1 MNTGNPHAANGDVA
15 PLRLRLTHCG
25 GEARNAAMLIP
36 AAGAGMADALQL
48 CGERQ
53 SDAQWRVANLCRIAW
68 QGETGDWKLANGSY
82 TLMCVRNGERVPA
95 GITVPVAVGDT
106 LELGLLRF
114 VLEPGEGGLP
124 ERARATTEAPGISRQ
139 VAADRRAVRFPPRA
153 DASSDF
159 DLGELDNRG
168 RESGDR
174 ESDALA
180 DPFGVLDIAGARSR
194 PIADTLAE
202 LLGERPRP
210 EARTAPAVP
219 PLATPGPPASLLDE
233 LHEEFVRVVRDPDQ
247 LAGRTDWEGFLAF
260 SAETAPT
267 LEELSRQAEPYPL
280 LRDILLP
287 REGIDRIIE
296 EFEPLA
302 RSGLFD
308 AEPSED
314 VLGLFAPELA
324 REAQAP
330 LPSLTRREH
339 HALSPDSHVRI
350 GATRAGNDEGEGIE

>member
-1 MNTGNPHAANGDVA
+1 MP
-15 PLRLRLTHCG
+15 
-25 GEARNAAMLIP
+25 IP
-36 AAGAGMADALQL
+36 PAGAGMADALEL

-68 QGETGDWKLANGSY
+68 HGETEGWQLLNGSY
-82 TLMCVRNGERVPA
+82 TLMCVRNGERVQA
-95 GITVPVAVGDT
+95 GAAVPIDVGDT

-114 VLEPGEGGLP
+114 VLELGERGLP
-124 ERARATTEAPGISRQ
+124 EQTRETNDVPGAPRPAVVDRNAVASATLGEQ
-139 VAADRRAVRFPPRA
+139 PRI
-153 DASSDF
+153 F
-159 DLGELDNRG
+159 DLRDLEGLNSNDGG
-168 RESGDR
+168 RRIDT
-174 ESDALA
+174 LV
-180 DPFGVLDIAGARSR
+180 DPFDVLDIAGARSR
-194 PIADTLAE
+194 PVMDTLAE
-202 LLGERPRP
+202 MLGEKPRP
-210 EARTAPAVP
+210 EARTAPAVQLP
-219 PLATPGPPASLLDE
+219 PNAGSAASLLDE
-233 LHEEFVRVVRDPDQ
+233 LHEEFVRVIQDPDQ

-260 SAETAPT
+260 GSEAAPT

-302 RSGLFD
+302 RSGLLD

-324 REAQAP
+324 RETKVP

-339 HALSPDSHVRI
+339 HDLSPDSHVRI
-350 GATRAGNDEGEGIE
+350 GSARTGNDEGEGAS

>member
-1 MNTGNPHAANGDVA
+1 MNTGNPFAGKGDAA
-15 PLRLRLTHCG
+15 PLRLRLTHSG
-25 GEARNAAMLIP
+25 GEARNAAMPIP

-53 SDAQWRVANLCRIAW
+53 SDAQWRAANLCRIAW
-68 QGETGDWKLANGSY
+68 HSETGDWKLTNCSY
-82 TLMCVRNGERVPA
+82 TLMCTRNGERVQA
-95 GITVPVAVGDT
+95 GVAVLVAAGDT

-114 VLEPGEGGLP
+114 VLETGEGGLP
-124 ERARATTEAPGISRQ
+124 EPAPAMTETPGISRQ
-139 VAADRRAVRFPPRA
+139 AVADRRTIKSSPRVG
-153 DASSDF
+153 ASSDF
-159 DLGELDNRG
+159 DLGDLDSRS
-168 RESGDR
+168 RDSET
-174 ESDALA
+174 LA

-194 PIADTLAE
+194 PVTDTLAE

-210 EARTAPAVP
+210 EARTAPVVQ
-219 PLATPGPPASLLDE
+219 PLANPGPAVSLLDE

-267 LEELSRQAEPYPL
+267 LEELSRRAEPYPS

-287 REGIDRIIE
+287 CEGIDRIIE

-302 RSGLFD
+302 RSELLD

-324 REAQAP
+324 RESTPP

-339 HALSPDSHVRI
+339 HDLSPDSHVRI
-350 GATRAGNDEGEGIE
+350 GSTRAGNDEGEGSEP